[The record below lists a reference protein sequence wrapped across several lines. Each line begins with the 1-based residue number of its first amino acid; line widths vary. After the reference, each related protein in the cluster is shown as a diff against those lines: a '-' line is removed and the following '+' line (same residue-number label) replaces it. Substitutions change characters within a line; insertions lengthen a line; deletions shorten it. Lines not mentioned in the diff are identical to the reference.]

1 MNNALPLLALRFVLL
16 VAAQIL
22 IFNHLNVV
30 GYLNP
35 FVYVIFILLYP
46 LRTNQEQFLLVS
58 FFLGLIIGLFS
69 DSGGIHAAASVTTAF
84 VRPTLLKLIFG
95 LAYDYLAIK
104 FDFRDTRRKLVY
116 LGTLIFV
123 HHYVVILLERFTFSN
138 FFMSVGYAMMTSIV
152 TLISCIILL
161 ILFKYKS

>member
-1 MNNALPLLALRFVLL
+1 MNNALPLYAIRFVLL

-46 LRTNQEQFLLVS
+46 IRANQEQFLLVS
-58 FFLGLIIGLFS
+58 FFLGLVIDLFS
-69 DSGGIHAAASVTTAF
+69 DTGGIHAAASVTTAF
-84 VRPTLLKLIFG
+84 LRPTLLKLIFG
-95 LAYDYLAIK
+95 LAYDYMAIK
-104 FDFRDTRRKLVY
+104 FDFSETRRKLFY

-123 HHYVVILLERFTFSN
+123 HHFVIILLERFTFSH
-138 FFMSVGYAMMTSIV
+138 FFVSVWYTILTSIV
-152 TLISCIILL
+152 SLTSCLILL